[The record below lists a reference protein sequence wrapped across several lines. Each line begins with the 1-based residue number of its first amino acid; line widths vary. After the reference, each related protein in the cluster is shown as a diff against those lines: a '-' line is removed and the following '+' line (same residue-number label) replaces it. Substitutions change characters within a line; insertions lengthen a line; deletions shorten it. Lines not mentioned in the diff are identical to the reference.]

1 MKFYKFTFADGTMV
15 FTAKLSTAER
25 KAEERKHGKLISKEA
40 I

>member
-25 KAEERKHGKLISKEA
+25 KAEECKHGKLISKEA

>member
-25 KAEERKHGKLISKEA
+25 KAEEYKHGKLISKEA